1 MLLYLIQHAQS
12 KSEAED
18 PERPLSDKGQTT
30 AKRIAVLFSRVQ
42 PRIAAIRHS
51 DKLRA
56 RQTAEIFARSLQAT
70 DKIQQ
75 VAGLAPMDDANPVAA
90 RLQQHREDLL
100 IVGHL
105 PHLSRLASQL
115 LVGDT
120 EQKVIAF
127 QMAGIVCLQR
137 DASDQWSLWWI
148 LTPELA
154 NCLHAGDR

>member
-1 MLLYLIQHAQS
+1 MLLYLVQHAQS

-18 PERPLSDKGQTT
+18 PARPLGENGQTT
-30 AKRIAVLFSRVQ
+30 ATRMAGLFAHLQ
-42 PRIAAIRHS
+42 PRITALWHS

-56 RQTAEIFARSLQAT
+56 RQTAEIFARSLRAT
-70 DKIQQ
+70 DKLQQ
-75 VAGLAPMDDANPVAA
+75 VAGLAPMDGVKPVVA
-90 RLQQHREDLL
+90 RLQQHLEDLL

-120 EQKVIAF
+120 EHNVIAF

-137 DASDQWSLWWI
+137 DASGQWSLWWM

-154 NCLHAGDR
+154 NCLLAGDR